1 MFLTLGW
8 LAVALLGAARLCAML
23 ALGPL
28 GSALATVHLCSS
40 EALVTG
46 AAALAVVHAVS
57 FFALEGGSLDELV
70 GWFADWTA
78 PCGELELE
86 LHMYQK
92 RFLDRLAVDKQLTGR
107 VSWVGDDGTVRELEE
122 EAVADPKASEALRL
136 ILQAVLDDPEAQQE
150 IFGQVQCRCD
160 AQHHK
165 DGTEAF
171 PFTLSVAQETFLH
184 AKLLPVNNCAETA
197 LQVTGTGT
205 LTVQKLL
212 PVQRLRAVGDGA
224 ATAESKKGGNFHSV
238 ARGKK
243 YSDANKATRC
253 IIDWAMSSAAFGN
266 GGSGGSGG
274 AEANIDDANTAL
286 EQAVD

>member
-1 MFLTLGW
+1 MIKMFLTLGW

-46 AAALAVVHAVS
+46 AAALAVVS

-184 AKLLPVNNCAETA
+184 AKLLPCRDCGLWGMAPP
-197 LQVTGTGT
+197 LQ
-205 LTVQKLL
+205 
-212 PVQRLRAVGDGA
+212 RARKGA
-224 ATAESKKGGNFHSV
+224 TSTRWRGARSTRTQTKPRV
-238 ARGKK
+238 ASSIG
-243 YSDANKATRC
+243 RC
-253 IIDWAMSSAAFGN
+253 HPQPSAMVAVAVAAVRKP
-266 GGSGGSGG
+266 
-274 AEANIDDANTAL
+274 T
-286 EQAVD
+286 